1 MVVVKFLGVLD
12 LIAAMVFW
20 MFGVLGLLPKGLVT
34 FFAFYLLIKGV
45 VFLISADIAS
55 ILDIVCSVIM
65 FIAVNSGMPK
75 LIVIIVTLFLLQKG
89 LFSLVS

>member
-1 MVVVKFLGVLD
+1 VIVKILGIAD
-12 LIAAMVFW
+12 IIAAIIFW
-20 MFGVLGLLPKGLVT
+20 GFGMFHIFPKTLVM

-55 ILDIVCSVIM
+55 ILDVSCAILM
-65 FIAVNSGMPK
+65 FIALNMGMPK
-75 LIVIIVTLFLLQKG
+75 LLIIIITLFLLQKG